1 MKITPEEV
9 DRVARLARLELTEE
23 KRGLFVRQLHDILS
37 YMDQLAELD
46 TTDVSPMYGPVEHT
60 TVLRADETR
69 KDFARAEVLA
79 NAPEDDGSFFI
90 VPRIV

>member
-9 DRVARLARLELTEE
+9 SRVARLARLELSEA
-23 KRGLFVRQLHDILS
+23 KRELFVPQLQNILS

-46 TTDVSPMYGPVEHT
+46 TTGVTPMYGPVEHT
-60 TVLRADETR
+60 TVLRADEVR
-69 KDFARAEVLA
+69 KDFTRAEVLS
-79 NAPEDDGSFFI
+79 NAPEEDGRFFI